1 MSNFRTIMVDFELSF
16 FAFVN
21 VFEFLLTTCGWRW
34 NRNKTIIFDI
44 VKKHI
49 RVMNIACHSFLSNF
63 ISFFMF
69 IMSKAGVSFVKT
81 KFTQQFNIFLSIFVY
96 LQLPQTDL
104 DALDPNCRRFRLEN
118 GESLAEIDEVMIFCC

>member
-1 MSNFRTIMVDFELSF
+1 
-16 FAFVN
+16 
-21 VFEFLLTTCGWRW
+21 
-34 NRNKTIIFDI
+34 
-44 VKKHI
+44 
-49 RVMNIACHSFLSNF
+49 MNIACHSFLSNF

-69 IMSKAGVSFVKT
+69 IMSKAGVSFVKK